1 MWELGI
7 LELQYGHQQAS
18 TAHLAG
24 NFLLPSQPKPVLV
37 KYIVGPIQIND
48 RGKRQLSVSLRFVLL

>member
-1 MWELGI
+1 
-7 LELQYGHQQAS
+7 
-18 TAHLAG
+18 LAG